1 MVVRGSSG
9 VRLLVEPVMGRALLL
24 PLSRAACLR
33 LGEAILLAA
42 TPAPSEPAP
51 NGPPRGAKTC
61 LWQVLLEGDSG
72 TFLSRFPPLP
82 SGGPEVG
89 EEDPDAATALWLWS
103 REARVRR
110 APAAAEEP
118 ATTIFPALAR
128 CIVAEGAVAGA
139 RGVADDAW
147 DGWVAA
153 TAAGSDLAAATV
165 ARWERLRRGDWP
177 PTADDH
183 AFPTTPEGRTLV
195 AAARLAAAVRDVTVH
210 PDDRT
215 AAARIEA
222 IRELA
227 YGAGHEIN
235 NPLANIATRAQTL
248 LAGET
253 DPERRRRLST
263 IVDQAFRARD
273 LIGGLML
280 FARPPRPRPSSVDP
294 DDLAAAAVDRA
305 RAQAATKRACLDYRP
320 SGRSLVARIDAAMID
335 EAIRAVVA
343 NGIEAVA
350 EGGHVTVEVLGPEG
364 PAGAGTAGTGSC
376 RIVVTDDGRG
386 MDAVTVKK
394 AFDPFFSGREA
405 GRGAGLGLAKA
416 WRFVEANGGT
426 IGLESRPGVG
436 TRVTLTLP
444 TVRD

>member
-9 VRLLVEPVMGRALLL
+9 VRLLVEPVVGRALLV

-42 TPAPSEPAP
+42 TPARAEPAP

-61 LWQVLLEGDSG
+61 LWQVLLEGDAG
-72 TFLSRFPPLP
+72 TFLSCFPPLP
-82 SGGPEVG
+82 SGGPEAG

-103 REARVRR
+103 REARVRG
-110 APAAAEEP
+110 APAAAEER
-118 ATTIFPALAR
+118 ATTIFPGLAR

-153 TAAGSDLAAATV
+153 
-165 ARWERLRRGDWP
+165 
-177 PTADDH
+177 
-183 AFPTTPEGRTLV
+183 
-195 AAARLAAAVRDVTVH
+195 
-210 PDDRT
+210 T

-248 LAGET
+248 LVGET
-253 DPERRRRLST
+253 DPERRRRLSI

-280 FARPPRPRPSSVDP
+280 FARPPRPRPCSVDP

-305 RAQAATKRACLDYRP
+305 RTQAATKRACLDYRP

-444 TVRD
+444 TVRE